1 MDIEKITEEVEN
13 YLQESLKTAKY
24 QIGLIDSILEV
35 SQEMQN
41 TINSGGK
48 IIFCGNGGSAADS
61 QHLAAELVVRF
72 KENRNP
78 IPAIS
83 LTTDTSVITSIG
95 NDFGFDFIFSR
106 QLEAVGDKKDFLVV
120 ITTSGKSQNIIEAVK
135 QANEMDIKVLS
146 LTGKDTSLLE
156 ERSSYII
163 SIPSDLTGVI
173 QQAHI
178 TLGQIFCKILEL
190 NIINKK

>member
-13 YLQESLKTAKY
+13 YLQESLKIAKY
-24 QIGLIDSILEV
+24 QIGLIDSIVEV

-106 QLEAVGDKKDFLVV
+106 QLEAVGGKKDFLVV

-190 NIINKK
+190 NIINQK

>member
-146 LTGKDTSLLE
+146 LTGRDTSLLE

>member
-1 MDIEKITEEVEN
+1 MDIGKISEEVDN
-13 YLQESLKTAKY
+13 YLQESLKIAEY
-24 QIGLIDSILEV
+24 QIGLKDSIIEV

-41 TINSGGK
+41 AINSGGK
-48 IIFCGNGGSAADS
+48 IIFCGNGGSAADA

-78 IPAIS
+78 IPALS

-95 NDFGFDFIFSR
+95 NDFGFDLIFSR
-106 QLEAVGDKKDFLVV
+106 QLEAVGNKEDFLVV

-135 QANEMDIKVLS
+135 KANEMNIKVLALAGS
-146 LTGKDTSLLE
+146 DTSSLE
-156 ERSSYII
+156 EGSSYII
-163 SIPSDLTGVI
+163 SIPSEVTGVI

-178 TLGQIFCKILEL
+178 TIGQIFCKILEL
-190 NIINKK
+190 NIINRK

>member
-106 QLEAVGDKKDFLVV
+106 QLEAVGGKKDFLVV

-146 LTGKDTSLLE
+146 LTGRDTSLLE

-190 NIINKK
+190 NIINQK